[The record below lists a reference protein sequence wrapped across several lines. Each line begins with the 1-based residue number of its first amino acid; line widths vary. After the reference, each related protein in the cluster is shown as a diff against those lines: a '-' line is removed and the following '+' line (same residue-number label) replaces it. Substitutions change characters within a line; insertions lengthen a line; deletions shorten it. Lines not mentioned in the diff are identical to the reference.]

1 MIHIGQLKIPVEKV
15 MAEAS
20 KQDLKKG
27 IISAGETAV
36 IKRYIEKKLKIKQ
49 SDIKEFTVL
58 KKSVDARKKERIF
71 FIYQVDFFT
80 DNEKKVLSR
89 YKKNDVTI
97 KSEKKK
103 NDTAKCEAAAE
114 KDTSEKIVIAGFGPA
129 GLFAA
134 YELALSGYKPLVIER
149 GLDVDSRKK
158 SVEHFWK
165 TGELDTESNVS
176 FGEGGAGTFSDGKL
190 NTMVKD
196 KFGYNRRV
204 LETFVKFG
212 APAEILYLQ
221 KPHIGTDK
229 LADVVK
235 NMRLEIERLGGE
247 VRFGVR
253 LDSLNIKNTGNG
265 DSKKLESINVTD
277 RFLGKAEVIECDRL
291 ILAIGHSA
299 RDTFLSLNE
308 SGVMMQPKSF
318 AIGVRV
324 EHSQEMIGR
333 NQYGELYKA
342 LPTADYKLTHQTKDG
357 RGVYSFCMCPGG
369 CVVNA
374 SSEKGMLA
382 VNGMSDYLRDGIN
395 ANSAI
400 VVTVGVEDFD
410 GTDALAGMRFQRKWE
425 KKAFDAAGGKIP
437 VQLFGDF
444 KKNVVSKEFGNV
456 RPQTKGETAFANV
469 REILP
474 GEVADSIEEGITAF
488 EKKINGYSRDDTLL
502 LGIESRT
509 SSPVKIVRDDTMQ
522 SNIKGLYPC
531 GEGAGY
537 AGGITSAAMDGINE
551 LYHKSKAEGLNEEE
565 LAEQKQLR
573 KDYIASVRGNLT
585 SQLEGITVVNPDGTV
600 VDMKKRRKKLH

>member
-58 KKSVDARKKERIF
+58 KKSVDARKKEQIF

-89 YKKNDVTI
+89 YKKNDVMI
-97 KSEKKK
+97 KSEKKE
-103 NDTAKCEAAAE
+103 NDTAKCEVAAE

-253 LDSLNIKNTGNG
+253 LDTLNIKNTGNS

-277 RFLGKAEVIECDRL
+277 RFLGKEEVIECDRL

-308 SGVMMQPKSF
+308 CGVTMQPKSF

-324 EHSQEMIGR
+324 EHSQEMIGK

-369 CVVNA
+369 YVVNA

-469 REILP
+469 RKILP
-474 GEVADSIEEGITAF
+474 GEVADSIEEGIIAF

-537 AGGITSAAMDGINE
+537 AGGITSAAMDGI
-551 LYHKSKAEGLNEEE
+551 KTAIKIIGG
-565 LAEQKQLR
+565 K
-573 KDYIASVRGNLT
+573 
-585 SQLEGITVVNPDGTV
+585 
-600 VDMKKRRKKLH
+600 

>member
-27 IISAGETAV
+27 IISAGEIAV

-58 KKSVDARKKERIF
+58 KKSVDARKKEQIF

-80 DNEKKVLSR
+80 DNEKRVLSR

-97 KSEKKK
+97 KSEKKE
-103 NDTAKCEAAAE
+103 NYTAKCEVAAE

-369 CVVNA
+369 YVVNA

-400 VVTVGVEDFD
+400 VVTVGVEDFE

-537 AGGITSAAMDGINE
+537 AGGITSAAMDGI
-551 LYHKSKAEGLNEEE
+551 KTAIK
-565 LAEQKQLR
+565 
-573 KDYIASVRGNLT
+573 
-585 SQLEGITVVNPDGTV
+585 ITGG
-600 VDMKKRRKKLH
+600 K

>member
-58 KKSVDARKKERIF
+58 KKSVDARKKEQIF

-80 DNEKKVLSR
+80 DNEKRVLSR

-97 KSEKKK
+97 KSEKKE
-103 NDTAKCEAAAE
+103 NYTAKFEAAAE

-369 CVVNA
+369 YVVNA

-537 AGGITSAAMDGINE
+537 AGGITSAAMDGI
-551 LYHKSKAEGLNEEE
+551 KTAIK
-565 LAEQKQLR
+565 
-573 KDYIASVRGNLT
+573 
-585 SQLEGITVVNPDGTV
+585 ITGG
-600 VDMKKRRKKLH
+600 K

>member
-58 KKSVDARKKERIF
+58 KKSVDARKKEQIF

-80 DNEKKVLSR
+80 DNEKMVLSR

-97 KSEKKK
+97 KSEKKE
-103 NDTAKCEAAAE
+103 NDTAKCEVAAE

-253 LDSLNIKNTGNG
+253 LDTLNIKNTGNG

-277 RFLGKAEVIECDRL
+277 RFLGKEEVIECDRL

-308 SGVMMQPKSF
+308 CGVTMQPKSF

-324 EHSQEMIGR
+324 EHSQEMIGK

-369 CVVNA
+369 YVVNA

-474 GEVADSIEEGITAF
+474 GEVADSIEEGIIAF

-537 AGGITSAAMDGINE
+537 AGGITSAAMDGI
-551 LYHKSKAEGLNEEE
+551 KTAIKIIGG
-565 LAEQKQLR
+565 K
-573 KDYIASVRGNLT
+573 
-585 SQLEGITVVNPDGTV
+585 
-600 VDMKKRRKKLH
+600 

>member
-58 KKSVDARKKERIF
+58 KKSVDARKKEQIF

-89 YKKNDVTI
+89 YKKNDVMI
-97 KSEKKK
+97 KSEKKE
-103 NDTAKCEAAAE
+103 NDTAKCEVAAE

-158 SVEHFWK
+158 SVKHFWK

-253 LDSLNIKNTGNG
+253 LDTLNIKNTGNS

-277 RFLGKAEVIECDRL
+277 RFLGKEEVIECDRL

-308 SGVMMQPKSF
+308 CGVTMQPKSF

-324 EHSQEMIGR
+324 EHSQEMIGK

-369 CVVNA
+369 YVVNA

-469 REILP
+469 RKILP
-474 GEVADSIEEGITAF
+474 GEVADSIEEGIIAF

-537 AGGITSAAMDGINE
+537 AGGITSAAMDGI
-551 LYHKSKAEGLNEEE
+551 KTAIKIIGG
-565 LAEQKQLR
+565 K
-573 KDYIASVRGNLT
+573 
-585 SQLEGITVVNPDGTV
+585 
-600 VDMKKRRKKLH
+600 

>member
-1 MIHIGQLKIPVEKV
+1 MGLEQRIYCRKECGRRKTEVIHIGQLKIPVEKV

-58 KKSVDARKKERIF
+58 KKSVDARKKEQIF

-80 DNEKKVLSR
+80 DNEKRVLSR

-97 KSEKKK
+97 KSEKKE
-103 NDTAKCEAAAE
+103 NYTAKCEAAAE

-235 NMRLEIERLGGE
+235 HMRLEIERLGGE

-265 DSKKLESINVTD
+265 DRKKLESINVTD

-369 CVVNA
+369 YVVNA

-537 AGGITSAAMDGINE
+537 AGGITSAAMDGI
-551 LYHKSKAEGLNEEE
+551 KTAIK
-565 LAEQKQLR
+565 
-573 KDYIASVRGNLT
+573 
-585 SQLEGITVVNPDGTV
+585 ITGG
-600 VDMKKRRKKLH
+600 K

>member
-58 KKSVDARKKERIF
+58 KKSVDARKKEQIF

-97 KSEKKK
+97 KSEKKE
-103 NDTAKCEAAAE
+103 NDTAKCEVAAE

-253 LDSLNIKNTGNG
+253 LDTLNIKNTGNG

-277 RFLGKAEVIECDRL
+277 RFLGKEEVIECDRL

-308 SGVMMQPKSF
+308 CGVAMQPKSF

-324 EHSQEMIGR
+324 EHSQEMIGK

-369 CVVNA
+369 YVVNA

-474 GEVADSIEEGITAF
+474 GEVADSIEEGIIAF

-537 AGGITSAAMDGINE
+537 AGGITSAAMDGI
-551 LYHKSKAEGLNEEE
+551 KTAIKIIGG
-565 LAEQKQLR
+565 K
-573 KDYIASVRGNLT
+573 
-585 SQLEGITVVNPDGTV
+585 
-600 VDMKKRRKKLH
+600 

>member
-58 KKSVDARKKERIF
+58 KKSVDARKKEQIF

-80 DNEKKVLSR
+80 DNEKRVLSR

-97 KSEKKK
+97 KSEKKE
-103 NDTAKCEAAAE
+103 NYTAKCEAAAE

-235 NMRLEIERLGGE
+235 HMRLEIERLGGE

-369 CVVNA
+369 YVVNA

-410 GTDALAGMRFQRKWE
+410 GTDALAGMRFLRKWE

-474 GEVADSIEEGITAF
+474 GEVADSIEEGITALK
-488 EKKINGYSRDDTLL
+488 KKINGYSRDATLL

-537 AGGITSAAMDGINE
+537 AGGITSAAMDGI
-551 LYHKSKAEGLNEEE
+551 KTAIK
-565 LAEQKQLR
+565 
-573 KDYIASVRGNLT
+573 
-585 SQLEGITVVNPDGTV
+585 ITGG
-600 VDMKKRRKKLH
+600 K

>member
-58 KKSVDARKKERIF
+58 KKSVDARKKEQIF

-80 DNEKKVLSR
+80 DNEKRVLSR

-97 KSEKKK
+97 KSEKKE

-114 KDTSEKIVIAGFGPA
+114 KDISEKIVIAGFGPA

-369 CVVNA
+369 YVVNA

-469 REILP
+469 RKILP

-537 AGGITSAAMDGINE
+537 AGGITSAAMDGI
-551 LYHKSKAEGLNEEE
+551 KTAIK
-565 LAEQKQLR
+565 
-573 KDYIASVRGNLT
+573 
-585 SQLEGITVVNPDGTV
+585 ITGG
-600 VDMKKRRKKLH
+600 K

>member
-58 KKSVDARKKERIF
+58 KKSVDARKKEQIF

-80 DNEKKVLSR
+80 DNEKRVLSR

-97 KSEKKK
+97 KSEKKE
-103 NDTAKCEAAAE
+103 NYTAKCEAAAE

-235 NMRLEIERLGGE
+235 HMRLEIERLGGE

-253 LDSLNIKNTGNG
+253 LDSLNIENTGNG

-299 RDTFLSLNE
+299 RDTFELFYRKNIHLEAKPFAVGGRIEHKQKMINE
-308 SGVMMQPKSF
+308 
-318 AIGVRV
+318 A
-324 EHSQEMIGR
+324 
-333 NQYGELYKA
+333 QYGNDEYAESLGA
-342 LPTADYKLTHQTKDG
+342 AEYKLTYTTKSG
-357 RGVYSFCMCPGG
+357 RGVYTFCMCPGG
-369 CVVNA
+369 HVVA
-374 SSEKGMLA
+374 AASEKGMVA
-382 VNGMSDYLRDGIN
+382 VNGMSYHARDSKN
-395 ANSAI
+395 ANSALI
-400 VVTVGVEDFD
+400 VTVTPQDFPDASYMGGV
-410 GTDALAGMRFQRKWE
+410 AFQRRLE
-425 KKAFDAAGGKIP
+425 QAAYRAGNSKIP
-437 VQLFGDF
+437 LQLFGDF
-444 KKNVVSKEFGNV
+444 KEGRISTGLGEVK
-456 RPQTKGETAFANV
+456 PCTKGAYAFADLNQV
-469 REILP
+469 LPKQLTEALCEAIPAFDRKIHGFARED
-474 GEVADSIEEGITAF
+474 A
-488 EKKINGYSRDDTLL
+488 LL
-502 LGIESRT
+502 LGVESRT
-509 SSPVKIVRDDTMQ
+509 SSPLRMVRDENGE
-522 SNIKGLYPC
+522 SNVRGLYPC

-537 AGGITSAAMDGINE
+537 AGGITSAAMDGIRA
-551 LYHKSKAEGLNEEE
+551 AEW
-565 LAEQKQLR
+565 
-573 KDYIASVRGNLT
+573 IAARFC
-585 SQLEGITVVNPDGTV
+585 P
-600 VDMKKRRKKLH
+600 

>member
-58 KKSVDARKKERIF
+58 KKSVDARKKEQIF

-80 DNEKKVLSR
+80 DNEKKVLDR

-103 NDTAKCEAAAE
+103 TDIEKCEVAAE

-134 YELALSGYKPLVIER
+134 YELALSGYKPHIIER

-369 CVVNA
+369 YVVNA

-537 AGGITSAAMDGINE
+537 AGGITSAAMDGI
-551 LYHKSKAEGLNEEE
+551 KTAIK
-565 LAEQKQLR
+565 
-573 KDYIASVRGNLT
+573 
-585 SQLEGITVVNPDGTV
+585 ITGG
-600 VDMKKRRKKLH
+600 K

>member
-58 KKSVDARKKERIF
+58 KKSVDARKKEQIF

-80 DNEKKVLSR
+80 ENEKRVLSR

-97 KSEKKK
+97 KSEKKE
-103 NDTAKCEAAAE
+103 NYTAKCEAAAE

-369 CVVNA
+369 YVVNA
-374 SSEKGMLA
+374 SSEKCMLA

-537 AGGITSAAMDGINE
+537 AGGITSAAMDGI
-551 LYHKSKAEGLNEEE
+551 KTAIK
-565 LAEQKQLR
+565 
-573 KDYIASVRGNLT
+573 
-585 SQLEGITVVNPDGTV
+585 ITGG
-600 VDMKKRRKKLH
+600 K

>member
-49 SDIKEFTVL
+49 SDIKKFTVL
-58 KKSVDARKKERIF
+58 KKSVDARKKEQIF

-80 DNEKKVLSR
+80 DNEKRVLSR

-97 KSEKKK
+97 KSEKKE
-103 NDTAKCEAAAE
+103 NYTAKCEAAAE

-235 NMRLEIERLGGE
+235 HMRLEIERLGGE

-277 RFLGKAEVIECDRL
+277 RFLGKAEVIECDRF

-369 CVVNA
+369 YVVNA

-537 AGGITSAAMDGINE
+537 AGGITSAAMDGI
-551 LYHKSKAEGLNEEE
+551 KTAIK
-565 LAEQKQLR
+565 
-573 KDYIASVRGNLT
+573 
-585 SQLEGITVVNPDGTV
+585 ITGG
-600 VDMKKRRKKLH
+600 K

>member
-58 KKSVDARKKERIF
+58 KKSVDARKKEQIF

-80 DNEKKVLSR
+80 DNEKRVLSR

-97 KSEKKK
+97 KSEKKE
-103 NDTAKCEAAAE
+103 NYTAKCEVAAE

-369 CVVNA
+369 YVVNA

-400 VVTVGVEDFD
+400 VVTVGVEDFE

-456 RPQTKGETAFANV
+456 RHQTKGETAFANV

-537 AGGITSAAMDGINE
+537 AGGITSAAMDGI
-551 LYHKSKAEGLNEEE
+551 KTAIK
-565 LAEQKQLR
+565 
-573 KDYIASVRGNLT
+573 
-585 SQLEGITVVNPDGTV
+585 ITGG
-600 VDMKKRRKKLH
+600 K

>member
-58 KKSVDARKKERIF
+58 KKSVDARKKEQIF

-80 DNEKKVLSR
+80 DNEKRVLSR

-97 KSEKKK
+97 KSEKKE
-103 NDTAKCEAAAE
+103 NYTAKCEVAAE

-369 CVVNA
+369 YVVNA

-537 AGGITSAAMDGINE
+537 AGGITSAAMDGI
-551 LYHKSKAEGLNEEE
+551 KTAIK
-565 LAEQKQLR
+565 
-573 KDYIASVRGNLT
+573 
-585 SQLEGITVVNPDGTV
+585 ITGG
-600 VDMKKRRKKLH
+600 K